1 MSRVE
6 RHKNEY
12 SKADREAVENLK
24 PSDDPKDLDFKYGNK
39 DAGYA
44 AADRKRTEKAE
55 PKGRRAKK
63 AQAQDED
70 LGIWDQT
77 EEEKKK
83 SRQEARAMGDGRPEF
98 HGGRVLGRL
107 IGFIGT
113 VILIAAILACLG
125 LVVPHYA
132 GIEQNAVTGGSM
144 APAIKAGS
152 MVYTAQTEPSTLEA
166 GNIIVFRSGENSSET
181 QTRRVVENHVAEGE
195 VITKGDANDQNDPAP
210 VAYSSII
217 GKKVFAVP
225 MLGYLAAPMKTI
237 MGKVAMALVILG
249 AYILTAIGSKL
260 RKS

>member
-39 DAGYA
+39 DAGHA

-113 VILIAAILACLG
+113 VILIIQLL
-125 LVVPHYA
+125 L
-132 GIEQNAVTGGSM
+132 
-144 APAIKAGS
+144 
-152 MVYTAQTEPSTLEA
+152 
-166 GNIIVFRSGENSSET
+166 
-181 QTRRVVENHVAEGE
+181 
-195 VITKGDANDQNDPAP
+195 
-210 VAYSSII
+210 
-217 GKKVFAVP
+217 
-225 MLGYLAAPMKTI
+225 
-237 MGKVAMALVILG
+237 
-249 AYILTAIGSKL
+249 
-260 RKS
+260 